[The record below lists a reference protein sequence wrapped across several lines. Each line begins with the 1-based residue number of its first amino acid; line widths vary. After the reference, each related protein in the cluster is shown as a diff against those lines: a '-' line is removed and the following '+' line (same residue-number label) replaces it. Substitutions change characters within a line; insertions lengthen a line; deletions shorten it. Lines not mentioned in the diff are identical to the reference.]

1 MEIALITAT
10 AMEMR
15 AALAG
20 ILPPEEGARLLPLPS
35 RPEGAFLPA
44 LRLGDLTLHPLLCGV
59 GLPNAALTLGRL
71 LGKNLPLAGVLN
83 LGLAGSYAPRL
94 APLGSLVAASE
105 EIWPEYGLA
114 RGKTVD
120 AATLGLAMA
129 KRGEQAVFDR
139 IPLDPVLS
147 LRNMGLNGQA
157 ARLRG
162 SAVTVA
168 GVSGS
173 LPLAKRLRRLTG
185 GLMENM
191 EGFALALGCLSREGA
206 GLPFAEIRSIS
217 NLAGFRPP
225 DGWNMPLALAGL
237 GEAAR
242 LLFSPAGTDSRGHPS
257 GWSCHQR
264 TTS

>member
-1 MEIALITAT
+1 VEIALITAT

-20 ILPPEEGARLLPLPS
+20 VLPPGETPDLPPLAP
-35 RPEGAFLPA
+35 PGGAFLPA
-44 LRLGDLTLHPLLCGV
+44 LRLEGLTLHPLLCGI
-59 GLPNAALTLGRL
+59 GLPNAALALGKL
-71 LGKNLPLAGVLN
+71 LGKDLPLAGVLN

-114 RGKTVD
+114 RGKTVR
-120 AATLGLAMA
+120 AKALGLALA
-129 KRGEQAVFDR
+129 ERGGRAVFDR
-139 IPLDPVLS
+139 IALDPVLS

-157 ARLRG
+157 AGRRG
-162 SAVTVA
+162 PAVTVA

-173 LPLAKRLRRLTG
+173 PSLAGRLRRRTG

-191 EGFALALGCLSREGA
+191 EGFALALGCLGQGDE

-217 NLAGFRPP
+217 NLAGLRPP
-225 DGWNMPLALAGL
+225 AGWNLPLALDSL
-237 GEAAR
+237 GKAAR
-242 LLFSPAGTDSRGHPS
+242 LLFSPAAPANPPARRMDRYA
-257 GWSCHQR
+257 
-264 TTS
+264 